1 MIIYPNQIKAAEE
14 VRKHFDNFYSPFNY
28 NRFEFLSINGKLQSG
43 KTGCLVQTCRLIF
56 PEEVVALTTYADKAL
71 VSQFDNDFANEFNV
85 STVKISTAMKQLET
99 NQQLITDIQNA
110 SALIIDEGEYRLDLE
125 SQLSMF
131 IQAIMTKFPKKRLM
145 IIFSG
150 ATNFSYNYLKHMFRF
165 PAHSVELEAGDGYT
179 GITNFYDSPNFNH
192 IERVG
197 PVKVTDEILDSL
209 KDTLS
214 QHTTGLY
221 MLRIPT
227 TANDADEVA
236 GDLAKIFNNQIQSD
250 SLTIKSIHSKDGKEI
265 KDELRAATKLSMK
278 KNVIIIVCGA
288 LQAGFR
294 FVDVIKQNIRFV
306 YETYSKSASAIQGL
320 IGRSCGYHDNIPVIW
335 ADRRVFEEYIK
346 LYNDEEKYIPGEN
359 ASTHLGSKISTT
371 DFVPCEL
378 HSEYKIVDR
387 KEIENLL
394 GIVRDDYRYSETSK
408 VLEKQGEFLRQ
419 WNESFKDEP
428 NYDSITWTSRNQEM
442 RPYHILVNTD
452 EGVSR
457 VMKKTGDKETR
468 TTIDKTT
475 STSFLSDDKYI
486 NKEK

>member
-1 MIIYPNQIKAAEE
+1 MTIYDNQIKAAEK
-14 VRKHFDNFYSPFNY
+14 VKQIFDNFYSSFNY
-28 NRFEFLSINGKLQSG
+28 NRFEFAVINGLLQSG
-43 KTGCLVQTCRLIF
+43 KTGCLVHLARLLYR
-56 PEEVVALTTYADKAL
+56 EEIIALTTYDDKAL

-85 STVKISTAMKQLET
+85 RTVKISTIIKKLET
-99 NQQLITDIQNA
+99 DTQLIKDIRNA
-110 SALIIDEGEYRLDLE
+110 SVIFIDEGEYRLGNE
-125 SQLSMF
+125 SELSKLVET
-131 IQAIMTKFPKKRLM
+131 IMTKFPEKRFL
-145 IIFSG
+145 FVFAG
-150 ATNFSYNYLKHMFRF
+150 ATNFTINYLSHMFRF
-165 PAHSVELEAGDGYT
+165 PSHPVQLESGDGYT

>member
-1 MIIYPNQIKAAEE
+1 
-14 VRKHFDNFYSPFNY
+14 
-28 NRFEFLSINGKLQSG
+28 
-43 KTGCLVQTCRLIF
+43 
-56 PEEVVALTTYADKAL
+56 
-71 VSQFDNDFANEFNV
+71 
-85 STVKISTAMKQLET
+85 
-99 NQQLITDIQNA
+99 
-110 SALIIDEGEYRLDLE
+110 
-125 SQLSMF
+125 
-131 IQAIMTKFPKKRLM
+131 
-145 IIFSG
+145 
-150 ATNFSYNYLKHMFRF
+150 
-165 PAHSVELEAGDGYT
+165 
-179 GITNFYDSPNFNH
+179 
-192 IERVG
+192 
-197 PVKVTDEILDSL
+197 
-209 KDTLS
+209 
-214 QHTTGLY
+214 